1 MTKKL
6 IWFAID
12 SNSDKKLTIPTRLK
26 DAGYIEVQQPHP
38 DYLGAFTTGEV
49 SFKQFYKWF
58 DGKYMIRLGTMS
70 PKINAMEPITYN
82 IIFYNGAQTWGKF
95 FDIQAIESN
104 NFISIIEEYA
114 ENTYNE
120 LKEKDNGRI

>member
-12 SNSDKKLTIPTRLK
+12 SNSDEKLTIHTRLK

-49 SFKQFYKWF
+49 SLKQFYKWL
-58 DGKYMIRLGTMS
+58 DGKYMIRFGIMS

-95 FDIQAIESN
+95 FDIQAIVSN
-104 NFISIIEEYA
+104 NFISTIEEYA
-114 ENTYNE
+114 ENMFNE